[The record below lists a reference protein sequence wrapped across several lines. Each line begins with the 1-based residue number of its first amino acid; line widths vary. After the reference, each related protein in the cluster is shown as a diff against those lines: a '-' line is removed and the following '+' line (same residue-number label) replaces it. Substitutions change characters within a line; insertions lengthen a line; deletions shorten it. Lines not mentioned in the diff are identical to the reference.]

1 MNALKAHV
9 KNGRILVDE
18 ATDLPEGTEL
28 YLVPLKRDEDEDDAD
43 ALEGAISESLDD
55 FEAGRIVNDETV
67 RAKVRAYR

>member
-18 ATDLPEGTEL
+18 ATDLPDGTEL
-28 YLVPLKRDEDEDDAD
+28 YLVPLKRDDDKDE
-43 ALEGAISESLDD
+43 ALEGAINESLDD